1 MAIVTGFDI
10 AEHFRR
16 QFEDLMLVQDIET
29 SVKEHVQFAFS
40 RLGLTPAEVE
50 AAIRHVGDPEDR
62 VRRRVEEAIRQY
74 AMTTGAGVNE
84 AAVTTAANTVT
95 RAPRGITFDR
105 LTLSQYCDLLL
116 SDQCWSGLG
125 AIYDRMQQRTLGRL
139 LSKVRESRN
148 ALAHFRGELTAAQ
161 RAELRL
167 CNDWFAQHPLPDSP
181 VAPSPTAVNALAGEA
196 GLVPAEETGDTGL
209 GRYTRLADWLMKR
222 PDSVT
227 DVTVTF
233 DQIEVVI
240 ESPLPKSAFA
250 HRSWWAN
257 DSVSHPQSVNWLE
270 VGWRVSSLSLTNRVV
285 TFSRIEGRQGA
296 YIAFFSTA
304 LNDLRARVTWG
315 VAGHSPSGAN
325 WQLLAGMTADDKQL
339 AILAWA
345 FARRKRFR
353 TELYIDCGDA
363 TSNKRMFDSLRA
375 QQAAIEAEVG
385 CSLVWERMEDRRAS
399 RIAMYSEGSIQD
411 PSERLAKLRAWA
423 VDAAIVMHDCLLEEV
438 RTRG

>member
-40 RLGLTPAEVE
+40 RLGLSPTEVD
-50 AAIRHVGDPEDR
+50 AAIRRVGDPEDR

-74 AMTTGAGVNE
+74 AATIGAGVNE
-84 AAVTTAANTVT
+84 AAVVIATNTVT
-95 RAPRGITFDR
+95 RAPREITFDR

-116 SDQCWSGLG
+116 SDRCWNALG
-125 AIYDRMQQRTLGRL
+125 SIYDRMQQRTLGRL
-139 LSKVRESRN
+139 LNKVRESRN

-161 RAELRL
+161 RAELRV
-167 CNDWFAQHPLPDSP
+167 CNDWFVQHPLPDSP
-181 VAPSPTAVNALAGEA
+181 VAPSPPAMTAPADEVGV
-196 GLVPAEETGDTGL
+196 VPAEETGDRGQ
-209 GRYTRLADWLMKR
+209 GRYARLADWLMKH
-222 PDSVT
+222 PDSAT
-227 DVTVTF
+227 SVTVTF

-270 VGWRVSSLSLTNRVV
+270 VGWRVANLSLTNRVV

-296 YIAFFSTA
+296 YIAFFSSA

-315 VAGHSPSGAN
+315 VAGQSPSGAN
-325 WQLLAGMTADDKQL
+325 WQVLAGMTAEDRQL

-345 FARRKRFR
+345 FARRRRFR

-363 TSNKRMFDSLRA
+363 TSNKRLFDSLRA
-375 QQAAIEAEVG
+375 EQAAIEAKVG
-385 CSLVWERMEDRRAS
+385 SSLIWERMDDRRAS

-411 PSERLAKLRAWA
+411 SSERLADLRTWA
-423 VDAAIVMHDCLLEEV
+423 VDAAITMHDCLLEEV